1 MSVITMVADVD
12 ARGMVHLDLP
22 SPVKHGP
29 VRVRVEFGS
38 ADAEG
43 VPGTAADL
51 LASPLCGLWRDR
63 TDIGDSVAFARELRR
78 RGERRADG

>member
-12 ARGMVHLDLP
+12 PGGMLHLDVP
-22 SPVKHGP
+22 SPVKRG
-29 VRVRVEFGS
+29 RVQIRIEIES
-38 ADAEG
+38 ASDASS
-43 VPGTAADL
+43 PGTASDL

-63 TDIGDSVAFARELRR
+63 PDIRDSVAFARELRR